1 MYIASTNSVEVLPMP
16 VLVVSGVMIG
26 IALLCVFIRFV
37 RGPEHPDRIVAV
49 DLLASL
55 VMSGILLSGLAKEN
69 PYDLQIV
76 LGFAVILF
84 LGTVALARYLDP
96 PET

>member
-1 MYIASTNSVEVLPMP
+1 MYIASTNSVELLPMP

-26 IALLCVFIRFV
+26 IAILCAFVRFL

-55 VMSGILLSGLAKEN
+55 VMAGILLVGLGTAN

-96 PET
+96 PEI

>member
-1 MYIASTNSVEVLPMP
+1 MYIASTNSAELPMP

-26 IALLCVFIRFV
+26 IALMCVMIRFV

-55 VMSGILLSGLAKEN
+55 VMAAILLSGLATN
-69 PYDLQIV
+69 NRYDLQVV

-84 LGTVALARYLDP
+84 LGTLALARYLDP
-96 PET
+96 PQT

>member
-1 MYIASTNSVEVLPMP
+1 MYIASTNSVELPLP
-16 VLVVSGVMIG
+16 VLVASGVMIG
-26 IALLCVFIRFV
+26 IALICVFIRFV

-55 VMSGILLSGLAKEN
+55 VMAAILLSGLAMDN
-69 PYDLQIV
+69 RYDLQVV